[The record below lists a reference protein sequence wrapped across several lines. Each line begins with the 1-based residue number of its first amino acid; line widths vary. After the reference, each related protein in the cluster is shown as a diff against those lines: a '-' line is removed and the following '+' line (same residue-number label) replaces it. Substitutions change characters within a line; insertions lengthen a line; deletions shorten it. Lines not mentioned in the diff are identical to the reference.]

1 MTKEHII
8 GEIKRVAATNGAP
21 PGKRTFEQA
30 TGIREGDWF
39 GVHWARWGDALVE
52 AGLSPNPIQ
61 PRLPDDVAFRKYAV
75 LAKQLGHLPA
85 KGELKLARRSDPTF
99 PSLGTFAKYG
109 TKRDLAERILRF
121 CESASGLE
129 DVARM
134 CQSVPRSSGEPD
146 ADDDTRARVQGYVY
160 LLKSGRHFKIG
171 KSNAVGRR
179 ERELAIQLPE
189 EVKRVHVIETDDPS
203 GIEAYWHTRFSQKR
217 ANGEWFNLDA
227 ADVRAFKRRRYQ

>member
-1 MTKEHII
+1 M
-8 GEIKRVAATNGAP
+8 
-21 PGKRTFEQA
+21 
-30 TGIREGDWF
+30 
-39 GVHWARWGDALVE
+39 
-52 AGLSPNPIQ
+52 
-61 PRLPDDVAFRKYAV
+61 AFRKYAA

-99 PSLGTFAKYG
+99 PSVGTFSKYG
-109 TKRDLAERILRF
+109 SKKDLAERILRF
-121 CESASGLE
+121 CQSESGLE
-129 DVARM
+129 EVARM
-134 CQSVPRSSGEPD
+134 CQALPQSSAEPGD
-146 ADDDTRARVQGYVY
+146 ETRAPVQGYVY

-189 EVKRVHVIETDDPS
+189 EVRRVHVIETDDPS